1 MAGGVRP
8 AETEE
13 TERTL
18 EATLSSPTSCHRGGR
33 LREEQRLTG
42 RRTGSGSS
50 PESRTRFGFSRL
62 LKSHLQHRGRG
73 RGWPGWKKA
82 GKEKQNSP
90 SPPVTKLI
98 KETGAPATGPL
109 FSL

>member
-50 PESRTRFGFSRL
+50 PESRTRVWLFQAVKIPPAAPRKGQGLARL
-62 LKSHLQHRGRG
+62 EKGWEGETKQPLPACDKTDQGNRGSG
-73 RGWPGWKKA
+73 H
-82 GKEKQNSP
+82 
-90 SPPVTKLI
+90 
-98 KETGAPATGPL
+98 GAPL
-109 FSL
+109 

>member
-50 PESRTRFGFSRL
+50 PESRTRVWLFQAVKIPPAALR
-62 LKSHLQHRGRG
+62 KGRG
-73 RGWPGWKKA
+73 LARLEKGWEGETKQPLPAYDKTDKGNRGSGH
-82 GKEKQNSP
+82 
-90 SPPVTKLI
+90 
-98 KETGAPATGPL
+98 GAPL
-109 FSL
+109 